1 MSKYVVI
8 NPDGTYAG
16 VLCDSYE
23 EARELATQKKGR
35 VIGKIVPLSLVEH
48 IHCPVNG
55 CDCPY
60 WKNGICELDD
70 PINEC
75 DDFASVWDKNDN
87 YTCDGGEDCGI
98 AGYGIEMSIHL
109 F

>member
-23 EARELATQKKGR
+23 EARDLAAQKKGR
-35 VIGKIVPLSLVEH
+35 VIGEVFACKGAVEH

-55 CDCPY
+55 YDCPY
-60 WKNGICELDD
+60 WRNGVCELDD

-75 DDFASVWDKNDN
+75 DDFASVWDEDDD
-87 YTCDGGEDCGI
+87 YLCDGGSDCDVWSMG
-98 AGYGIEMSIHL
+98 E
-109 F
+109 